1 MSIFSFLLLLFLLFF
16 RRDEK
21 PPPPHRIANNYSGIR
36 HFCRR
41 IKRFDYRPMIDRST
55 RENRAPTQRLIG
67 WNAVGTVFCTL
78 VTLRG
83 NGGVAER
90 ERERESEE
98 SQDETHRAFPRN
110 LSPEETIWLA
120 FTPRNYR
127 TCYSFLGREGTR
139 GFLENSSTTSPSADQ
154 KINLTNSRRSI
165 HEIPI
170 HPRDSEVCVAS
181 SALW

>member
-1 MSIFSFLLLLFLLFF
+1 
-16 RRDEK
+16 
-21 PPPPHRIANNYSGIR
+21 
-36 HFCRR
+36 
-41 IKRFDYRPMIDRST
+41 MIDRST

-90 ERERESEE
+90 EKEREREPKE

-127 TCYSFLGREGTR
+127 TCYSFLGREG
-139 GFLENSSTTSPSADQ
+139 D
-154 KINLTNSRRSI
+154 
-165 HEIPI
+165 
-170 HPRDSEVCVAS
+170 PRLS
-181 SALW
+181 

>member
-90 ERERESEE
+90 ERVRGI
-98 SQDETHRAFPRN
+98 PRWN
-110 LSPEETIWLA
+110 ASCVSSKPLARGNDLVSLYTSKLSYLLLVSWPGGDPRLSWKFLDDLA
-120 FTPRNYR
+120 FCRP
-127 TCYSFLGREGTR
+127 
-139 GFLENSSTTSPSADQ
+139 ENQFNEFS
-154 KINLTNSRRSI
+154 K
-165 HEIPI
+165 I
-170 HPRDSEVCVAS
+170 HPRDSNTS
-181 SALW
+181 TR

>member
-90 ERERESEE
+90 ERESEE

-127 TCYSFLGREGTR
+127 TCYSFLGREGDPR
-139 GFLENSSTTSPSADQ
+139 LSWKFLDDLAFCRPENQFNEFS
-154 KINLTNSRRSI
+154 K
-165 HEIPI
+165 I
-170 HPRDSEVCVAS
+170 HPRDSNTS
-181 SALW
+181 TR